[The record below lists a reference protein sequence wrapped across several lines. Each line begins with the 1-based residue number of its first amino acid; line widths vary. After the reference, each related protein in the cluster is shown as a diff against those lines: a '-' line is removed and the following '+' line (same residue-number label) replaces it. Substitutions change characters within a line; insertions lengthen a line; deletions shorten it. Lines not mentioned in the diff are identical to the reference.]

1 MSKYETELRR
11 RLANGEPLDEVA
23 MWYIN
28 CAAADEHSDWNDLSV
43 FEVRFWERIEKAFR
57 KWQRQRIN

>member
-43 FEVRFWERIEKAFR
+43 FEVQFMKRIVKAFR
-57 KWQRQRIN
+57 KWQRLQKN